1 VNSRRQTAEQT
12 AVQPL
17 HTQLQSLNLS
27 GNTAAKLYCY
37 LSPQA
42 VDFSLKI
49 MYYIKLDKYVF
60 GNRLYC
66 LEMFPELLPKNYR
79 KAKILINSGIFG
91 MDFKI

>member
-1 VNSRRQTAEQT
+1 M
-12 AVQPL
+12 
-17 HTQLQSLNLS
+17 
-27 GNTAAKLYCY
+27 
-37 LSPQA
+37 
-42 VDFSLKI
+42 DFSLKI

-60 GNRLYC
+60 GNGLYC